1 MASPLLINIL
11 PSIINRVR
19 LKMSSENMKG
29 AKAKRSEARKP
40 LLKPRTEGRNQNMK
54 IQKEGIKT

>member
-1 MASPLLINIL
+1 
-11 PSIINRVR
+11 
-19 LKMSSENMKG
+19 MSSKNMRD
-29 AKAKRSEARKP
+29 AKAKPSEARKP